1 MSLEPDALITLIL
14 KVDTPHNQIESES
27 AVHHCTDI
35 ASALS
40 QTHISLWLE
49 PLYGR
54 LRRCSLCI
62 SLSHRCLTDILVEL
76 CLPACTA
83 NEATAKVL
91 ALSSAKCKEF
101 INVLVPFSIQLS
113 CLFSLGQR
121 DKDEMQG
128 KAWGV
133 IPWSQK
139 SYKICVPVP
148 TSLKNVLWL

>member
-1 MSLEPDALITLIL
+1 MSQEPYALITLVL
-14 KVDTPHNQIESES
+14 KVDTPHNQIENES
-27 AVHHCTDI
+27 AVHHCTAI

-40 QTHISLWLE
+40 QTHFSLWLK
-49 PLYGR
+49 PLYDR

-83 NEATAKVL
+83 NEATAKDL

-101 INVLVPFSIQLS
+101 INVLAPFSIQLS

-128 KAWGV
+128 KILGV

-139 SYKICVPVP
+139 SFKICVPVP
-148 TSLKNVLWL
+148 TSLRNVQWR